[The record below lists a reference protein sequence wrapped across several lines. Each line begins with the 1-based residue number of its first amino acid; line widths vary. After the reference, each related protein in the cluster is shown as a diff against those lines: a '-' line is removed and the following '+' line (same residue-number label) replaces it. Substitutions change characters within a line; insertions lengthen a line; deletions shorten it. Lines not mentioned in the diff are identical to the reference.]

1 MMHGFVNVFGAA
13 ILAREN
19 KLSERDIL
27 PIILCERASDF
38 VFEDFF
44 AWREVRA
51 GAEAVTAIRRAG
63 ATSYGSC
70 SFDEPREDL
79 RALQLL

>member
-19 KLSERDIL
+19 KLSEREIL
-27 PIILCERASDF
+27 TIIECERASDF
-38 VFEDFF
+38 VFEDFLG
-44 AWREVRA
+44 WREFRA
-51 GAEAVTAIRRAG
+51 GAEAITAIRRSG
-63 ATSYGSC
+63 AISYGSC